1 MCGNLGAICPS
12 VQLLMNLRLLFILWR
27 SKRRVLIAL
36 RAAHKKPAYIRSLM
50 PICKLNK
57 DIEVVAR
64 PAIRA
69 TS

>member
-12 VQLLMNLRLLFILWR
+12 VRLLMNLRLLFMLCR
-27 SKRRVLIAL
+27 SKKRVLIAL
-36 RAAHKKPAYIRSLM
+36 RAAHKKPAHIRSLM

-64 PAIRA
+64 LVIRA
-69 TS
+69 TL